1 MPKRYIYLPLI
12 PFLLVITL
20 FFVFPLLTVINN
32 SFLDKQGSF
41 TIQHFTHFVTD
52 PYYLSVLFVT
62 FKISVFVTII
72 TLLIGYA
79 VAFYVTKVLKSKL
92 AKRIAYVIIIS
103 PIFTSAVVR
112 SFGWMVILGNNGLIN
127 QILIKIGLIE
137 EPIQLLYNETG
148 IIIGLVY
155 ILAPFMILSLT
166 SVLQSI
172 DPRLDEA
179 AADLGYSRWQSF
191 LRVTLPL
198 SVPGILSGVMMVFSL
213 SLSSYVTPA
222 LISGGKVKVLA
233 MLIYEQMTS
242 LMDWQFG
249 GAMSLIMLVVSVA
262 ILMLNNYLLKTRWA
276 EGGRSS

>member
-1 MPKRYIYLPLI
+1 MPKRFIYLPLI
-12 PFLLVITL
+12 PFLLVLIL
-20 FFVFPLLTVINN
+20 FFVFPLLTVLNN

-41 TIQHFTHFVTD
+41 TITHYTHFLTD
-52 PYYLSVLFVT
+52 PYYLNVLFVT
-62 FKISVFVTII
+62 FKISVIVTMI
-72 TLLIGYA
+72 TLLLGYT
-79 VAFYVTKVLKSKL
+79 VAYYVTKVLKNKL

-112 SFGWMVILGNNGLIN
+112 SFGWIVILGNNGFIN
-127 QILIKIGLIE
+127 QTLLKLGFIDQ
-137 EPIQLLYNETG
+137 PIQLLYNETG

-179 AADLGYSRWQSF
+179 AADLGYSRWKSF
-191 LRVTLPL
+191 IKVTLPL

-213 SLSSYVTPA
+213 SLSAYVTPA

-233 MLIYEQMTS
+233 MLIYEQMTQ
-242 LMDWQFG
+242 LMNWQFG
-249 GAMSLIMLVVSVA
+249 GAMSFVMLVVSIV
-262 ILMLNNYLLKTRWA
+262 ILMVNNYLLRTRWA
-276 EGGRSS
+276 EGGRS